1 MSQTR
6 MPIQSYCHDILYAV
20 LLVMLRTGTSIKD
33 ITAIISAVLAAA
45 ERQLHAP
52 PKADPALSVVVAG
65 VLHTWH
71 HDRRYLDRDAVP
83 RPLKL
88 SSSRNSLASLI
99 RSENRQ
105 IEVTDVVAAM
115 RRLKLIRQL
124 TDGRYRPTTRLAT
137 IQELDPV
144 LAEHVCHSL
153 GRLLMT
159 VSNNTRCRTNGQR
172 LIERSAQV
180 YDLPQ
185 SKLSE
190 FRSFANAQG
199 EAFVSNMNDWLES
212 RRARNG
218 TRVRSNV
225 AQAGIHLF
233 AFLDQAP
240 RQRKSRPSVR

>member
-1 MSQTR
+1 MLQAR

-20 LLVMLRTGTSIKD
+20 LLVMLRTGASIKD
-33 ITAIISAVLAAA
+33 ITAITSAVLASA
-45 ERQLHAP
+45 ERQLHTT

-71 HDRRYLDRDAVP
+71 HDRCYLDRDAVP

-88 SSSRNSLASLI
+88 NSSRHSLASLV

-105 IEVTDVVAAM
+105 VNVTDVVAAM
-115 RRLKLIRQL
+115 KRLKLIRRL

-159 VSNNTRCRTNGQR
+159 VSNNTRSKVSGLR

-180 YDLPQ
+180 HDLPQ
-185 SKLSE
+185 NKLSE
-190 FRSFANAQG
+190 FRDFANAQG
-199 EAFVSNMNDWLES
+199 EAFVSSMNDWLES

-218 TRVRSNV
+218 SRARSSV

-233 AFLDQAP
+233 AFTDQTP
-240 RQRKSRPSVR
+240 KQRRSRPSAR